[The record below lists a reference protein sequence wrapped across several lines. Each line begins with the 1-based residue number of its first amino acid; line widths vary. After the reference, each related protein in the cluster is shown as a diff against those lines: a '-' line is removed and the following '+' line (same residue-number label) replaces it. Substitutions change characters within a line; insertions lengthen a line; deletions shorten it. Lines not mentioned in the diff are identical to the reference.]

1 MRQNYARSK
10 LPGLSSDFFCP
21 CKHFLLSRLA
31 FLVYPVLHTRNSSS
45 ISPRSRF
52 HIQPHNPIANI
63 SERAL
68 VLIVGTIQFI
78 NIVDFMMVMPLAPDF
93 ATELGIPTAHIG
105 WIGGSYTA
113 AAAIAAIV
121 GASFIDRFDRR
132 RAIVIAMLGLAF
144 GTAAGAFATGF
155 YSLLAA
161 RMVAGIFGGP
171 ASSLAVAMIIDQI
184 PPARRGRA
192 LGAVMGAFSAAS
204 ILGVPAA
211 LELARL
217 GSWQL
222 PFVTVAST
230 GLLVAIGA
238 WFLLPPMMP
247 SHSGPVGTAKL
258 KQFLSFF
265 TRRAAL
271 WAYATTAAGM
281 FAAFL
286 IIPNISAFVQFNL
299 RYPREHLGMLYLVG
313 GAASFFAMRLAGRLT
328 DRYGSTPVATGGTLL
343 LVITIYLGF
352 YSANALVPV
361 LTIFVGFMVA
371 MSIRNIATTT
381 LTTRVPG
388 NHERAGFMSINS
400 AVQNVA
406 SALGAIVSSLLLET
420 SKSGA
425 LTGMPVVALLAMLFA
440 AASPFLIHA
449 VHNQVKRSENTA
461 PDR

>member
-1 MRQNYARSK
+1 
-10 LPGLSSDFFCP
+10 
-21 CKHFLLSRLA
+21 
-31 FLVYPVLHTRNSSS
+31 
-45 ISPRSRF
+45 
-52 HIQPHNPIANI
+52 
-63 SERAL
+63 
-68 VLIVGTIQFI
+68 
-78 NIVDFMMVMPLAPDF
+78 MMVMPLAPDF

-113 AAAIAAIV
+113 AAAVAAIL

-132 RAIVIAMLGLAF
+132 RAITVAMLGLAI

-155 YSLLAA
+155 YSLLVA

-204 ILGVPAA
+204 ILGVPVA
-211 LELARL
+211 LELARV

-222 PFVTVAST
+222 PFVAVAST
-230 GLLVAIGA
+230 GLLISVGA
-238 WFLLPPMMP
+238 WIWLPPMMP
-247 SHSGPVGTAKL
+247 NQEGPIGRAKL
-258 KQFLSFF
+258 EQFLSFF

-286 IIPNISAFVQFNL
+286 IIPNISAFLQFNL
-299 RYPREHLGMLYLVG
+299 GYPREHLGMLYLVG
-313 GAASFFAMRLAGRLT
+313 GIASFFAMRLAGRLT
-328 DRYGSTPVATGGTLL
+328 DHYGSTPVAAGGTAL
-343 LVITIYLGF
+343 LVAIIYLGF
-352 YSANALVPV
+352 YAANPWLPV

-371 MSIRNIATTT
+371 MSIRNISTTT
-381 LTTRVPG
+381 LTTQVPA

-400 AVQNVA
+400 AVQNIS

-420 SKSGA
+420 TNSGA
-425 LTGMPVVALLAMLFA
+425 LTGMSSVALLAMLFA
-440 AASPFLIHA
+440 AASPFL
-449 VHNQVKRSENTA
+449 VHRVHRQVMRSDKAARE
-461 PDR
+461 R